1 MENASRELFRIFV
14 GGPISNAILITA
26 EFDETYYQL
35 YQRSHNS
42 EYIRSD
48 LFCIGESGPL
58 VAIYAFVDPV
68 GSIRQFIYNE
78 AKDLRSYIVT
88 HGDCHVGLNA
98 FLLIREPFEIN
109 GADLNRM
116 SEGFL
121 LLTGKM
127 HIASKLQQ
135 RLAAKSAAA
144 AG

>member
-1 MENASRELFRIFV
+1 MTERPETLFRIFI

-26 EFDETYYQL
+26 DFDDSYCRL

-48 LFCIGESGPL
+48 LFCIGEKPMV
-58 VAIYAFVDPV
+58 VAIYAFVDPI

-78 AKDLRSYIVT
+78 AKDLRSYILT

-98 FLLIREPFEIN
+98 FLRIREPLEICS
-109 GADLNRM
+109 ADLNRL
-116 SEGFL
+116 SEDFHVM
-121 LLTGKM
+121 TGKM
-127 HIASKLQQ
+127 HIRSKLQR
-135 RLAAKSAAA
+135 RLAAKSSAF